1 MTQLKRLILVLGIN
15 VVMIAGLV
23 IVGLASHSLGVL
35 AAGGDYVADSVAIV
49 LGIMA
54 IQIAKHPH
62 GHPQAT
68 TYVALINCLV
78 LLGVTAIV
86 IVGGVRRLITHT
98 PEIHGL
104 SVLIVSL
111 VAMTSMVIAVVILGS
126 DAGSEDL
133 HMRSVLLDTISD
145 AVASGGVALSGA
157 VIYFTGRLD
166 WLDSAMAVLIGVVIG
181 FGALKL
187 LRDVVV
193 ALRTGSGL
201 ARSDG

>member
-1 MTQLKRLILVLGIN
+1 MTQLKRLSLVLGIN
-15 VVMIAGLV
+15 VVMIASLL

-54 IQIAKHPH
+54 IRITKHPH
-62 GHPQAT
+62 GHRQAT

-78 LLGVTAIV
+78 LLGVTAFV
-86 IVGGVRRLITHT
+86 IVGGVRRLMNNT

-104 SVLIVSL
+104 SVLVVSL
-111 VAMTSMVIAVVILGS
+111 VAMTSMVIAVIILGN
-126 DAGSEDL
+126 AGSEDL

-157 VIYFTGRLD
+157 VIYFTGMLD

-193 ALRTGSGL
+193 ALRSGSDL
-201 ARSDG
+201 VLSDD

>member
-1 MTQLKRLILVLGIN
+1 MTQLKRLSLVLVIN

-54 IQIAKHPH
+54 IQIARHPH
-62 GHPQAT
+62 GHPHAT

-86 IVGGVRRLITHT
+86 IVGGVRRLTTHT

-111 VAMTSMVIAVVILGS
+111 IAMMSMVTAVVILGS

-157 VIYFTGRLD
+157 VIYFTGKLD
-166 WLDSAMAVLIGVVIG
+166 WLDSAIAVLIGVVIG

-193 ALRTGSGL
+193 ALRTGSDL
-201 ARSDG
+201 AVSDG

>member
-1 MTQLKRLILVLGIN
+1 MTQLKRLSLVLGIN
-15 VVMIAGLV
+15 VVMIASLL

-49 LGIMA
+49 FGIMA
-54 IQIAKHPH
+54 IQIARHPD
-62 GHPQAT
+62 GHPSAT
-68 TYVALINCLV
+68 TYVALTNCLV

-86 IVGGVRRLITHT
+86 IVGGVRRLISNT

-111 VAMTSMVIAVVILGS
+111 VSMTSMVLAVVILGR

-145 AVASGGVALSGA
+145 AVASGGVAVSGA
-157 VIYFTGRLD
+157 VIYFTGRLY
-166 WLDSAMAVLIGVVIG
+166 WLDSAMAVLIGCVIG

-193 ALRTGSGL
+193 ALRSGSDL
-201 ARSDG
+201 VLSRD

>member
-1 MTQLKRLILVLGIN
+1 MTQLKRLSLVLVIN
-15 VVMIAGLV
+15 GVMIAGLL

-78 LLGVTAIV
+78 LLGVTAFV
-86 IVGGVRRLITHT
+86 IVGGVRRLINNT

-111 VAMTSMVIAVVILGS
+111 VAMMSMVVAVLILGS

-145 AVASGGVALSGA
+145 AVAAGGVALSGA
-157 VIYFTGRLD
+157 VIYFTGRFD
-166 WLDSAMAVLIGVVIG
+166 WLDSAIAVLIGIVIG
-181 FGALKL
+181 VGALKL
-187 LRDVVV
+187 LRDVTV
-193 ALRTGSGL
+193 ALRTGNGL
-201 ARSDG
+201 AASDG